1 MGQAGLPVTMLEEER
16 RGEREREGKPNYIHF
31 RFFFSLFK
39 PMRRLVCLQDGD
51 SHRRS
56 RPSLSNDNGGG
67 LSTTSCGV
75 CCVCAWRETEGRG
88 GRKERRQG
96 GAGRRRGLETLS
108 LNC

>member
-31 RFFFSLFK
+31 RFFFYFFK

-75 CCVCAWRETEGRG
+75 CVMCVRGERQRGGVGGRRGARAVPGAGVAWRR
-88 GRKERRQG
+88 
-96 GAGRRRGLETLS
+96 
-108 LNC
+108 